1 MGAAIFGGK
10 HGKNAESDVAGRFTG
25 MDALLALKLE
35 DEQAKL
41 NVEELL
47 ERHRAAVKHV
57 YEHVYLFAPVKQG
70 TDRFPADSP
79 KAGQRYTWLTLDDK
93 QNFNETKDYPD
104 GVAVDERGNI
114 FVSQRAGMPTR
125 LITADEIKAS
135 ECVPPAPP
143 PPRLVKTESTR
154 LSVSWQRVVCLVTRY
169 ELSWQALDAATGR
182 PGKAGWQEG
191 GAVPASST
199 AVNARAIENLV
210 CCTPYEVRVR
220 AKNLTGWGEW
230 SAESLLMLT
239 AAGAAG
245 MCPSAVALVR
255 ATTTEVELGWP
266 VAPRNGEDIV
276 QYLLQ
281 WRGATDPPEDPWR
294 EAIVVPPPREQGLL
308 LEDGLRGQAGGDGAG
323 AGGGVVNRL
332 SYTLE
337 ELTPWY
343 TYYVRARGEN
353 SIGVGPFTEA
363 SIVRTKMPEVKLPPK
378 ALRTSGDWCEYWDK
392 ASGQCVYVN
401 KVSGDKCLDVPA
413 AMVVT
418 EADRVLDFRKKRF
431 RLQRVLRKVQQ
442 ESNDAIAAGG
452 VAAEDSFDAPG
463 SPGLPA
469 RVVQLLLHRDNMVDE
484 TWDWFEQMEVDGTP
498 DAILQ
503 KVRIEFVGEDGIDS
517 GGLTKDWFLQVSR
530 SMGASKRGLF
540 RSSSAAAGGANKGG
554 FLDFDHTQGKSEE
567 RLSQVR
573 FLGKFVAKAIVDRQH
588 VDLNLAT
595 ATLKHVLNLP
605 LGMDDLDELDP
616 IMLKSLRWMLDN
628 KIAGIIDETFSVCY
642 KSPEAGEVV
651 VDLVPHGRNNDVTD
665 RNKEEYVDLLVQ
677 WLTKGRILEE
687 MNAFLNGFYDIIPY
701 GAVRA
706 FTPEQLRLLV
716 NGKSDVDV
724 AEMKNGT
731 IYRGGFLPDADA
743 VTWFWQV
750 RVYEGGLLRTAVLLL
765 RGGSLSRYGLLH
777 VFFLVNESL

>member
-10 HGKNAESDVAGRFTG
+10 HGKSAESDVAGRFTG

-230 SAESLLMLT
+230 SDESLLMLT
-239 AAGAAG
+239 AAGAPG

-294 EAIVVPPPREQGLL
+294 EAGGGGGGGGGGGCGESPELHIGGTDPWVHVLCAGARREQHRCRPVYGGVDRADEDARGEAAAEGAAYERGLVRVLGQGERAVRVREQGQ
-308 LEDGLRGQAGGDGAG
+308 RG
-323 AGGGVVNRL
+323 
-332 SYTLE
+332 
-337 ELTPWY
+337 
-343 TYYVRARGEN
+343 
-353 SIGVGPFTEA
+353 
-363 SIVRTKMPEVKLPPK
+363 
-378 ALRTSGDWCEYWDK
+378 
-392 ASGQCVYVN
+392 
-401 KVSGDKCLDVPA
+401 
-413 AMVVT
+413 
-418 EADRVLDFRKKRF
+418 
-431 RLQRVLRKVQQ
+431 
-442 ESNDAIAAGG
+442 
-452 VAAEDSFDAPG
+452 
-463 SPGLPA
+463 
-469 RVVQLLLHRDNMVDE
+469 
-484 TWDWFEQMEVDGTP
+484 
-498 DAILQ
+498 
-503 KVRIEFVGEDGIDS
+503 
-517 GGLTKDWFLQVSR
+517 QVSR
-530 SMGASKRGLF
+530 CPGRD
-540 RSSSAAAGGANKGG
+540 GG
-554 FLDFDHTQGKSEE
+554 D
-567 RLSQVR
+567 
-573 FLGKFVAKAIVDRQH
+573 
-588 VDLNLAT
+588 
-595 ATLKHVLNLP
+595 
-605 LGMDDLDELDP
+605 
-616 IMLKSLRWMLDN
+616 
-628 KIAGIIDETFSVCY
+628 
-642 KSPEAGEVV
+642 
-651 VDLVPHGRNNDVTD
+651 
-665 RNKEEYVDLLVQ
+665 
-677 WLTKGRILEE
+677 
-687 MNAFLNGFYDIIPY
+687 
-701 GAVRA
+701 
-706 FTPEQLRLLV
+706 
-716 NGKSDVDV
+716 
-724 AEMKNGT
+724 
-731 IYRGGFLPDADA
+731 
-743 VTWFWQV
+743 
-750 RVYEGGLLRTAVLLL
+750 
-765 RGGSLSRYGLLH
+765 RGGSRFGFSEETVSPTARFAQGAAGVERRDRGGGGRRRGFVRRPWVPGAPGEGGAAFVASRQHGR
-777 VFFLVNESL
+777 